1 MDKTLAQQIKDLRT
15 SLGVSQDKFAEQ
27 LNVGVASVRRWESG
41 STIPLPNHQEKIKQ
55 LNKENN
61 ESR

>member
-1 MDKTLAQQIKDLRT
+1 MAKKKTIIKDLRT

-41 STIPLPNHQEKIKQ
+41 STIPLPNHQEKNQSTK
-55 LNKENN
+55 
-61 ESR
+61 